1 VKGKQNRKVTMSF
14 FRNPDKK
21 EEFDYGIGHLGAED
35 DDDFDD
41 DMNIVDLS
49 RY

>member
-1 VKGKQNRKVTMSF
+1 MSF
-14 FRNPDKK
+14 FRNPDKGK
-21 EEFDYGIGHLGAED
+21 EFDYGIRNLGAED

-41 DMNIVDLS
+41 DMNIVELS